1 MGCKGEGTATRGE
14 VRWGGELTSESPHCV
29 GTHLTLLA
37 PPPPPSLFL
46 HPRAQNFKWEMIG
59 EVVAAPG
66 GGTMEAAQKVRPG
79 GGHHGSCA
87 EGATGGGG
95 TMEAAAKPG

>member
-1 MGCKGEGTATRGE
+1 MGRGADFR
-14 VRWGGELTSESPHCV
+14 VAALCWHPPHSSC
-29 GTHLTLLA
+29 A
-37 PPPPPSLFL
+37 PPPPSLFL